1 MKKFLT
7 LSLTFII
14 CIFSLTACTTREEAY
29 QLPTETV
36 VPEEQIKVA
45 CTALVKSRIYLELE
59 NNSDIEWTYGENR
72 GFLIRQKGDGWAYL
86 IPAPDIVYND
96 VAYVLAPK
104 GGQHHFAFNL
114 PLLYGSL
121 PDGHYRAGVRLTSE
135 AGDQYVWYE
144 FDTSDMTEAVD
155 IECN

>member
-45 CTALVKSRIYLELE
+45 CTALTKSRIYLELE

-96 VAYVLAPK
+96 VAYVLAPT
-104 GGQHHFAFNL
+104 AVNTIL
-114 PLLYGSL
+114 PLTCLCSTAASQT
-121 PDGHYRAGVRLTSE
+121 DATVQ
-135 AGDQYVWYE
+135 A
-144 FDTSDMTEAVD
+144 
-155 IECN
+155 